1 MSGSTAGSADATSG
15 RRGRPG
21 PDAHSGD
28 ATTLAAQASPA
39 RLGLPA
45 RRPGTYGVL
54 L

>member
-1 MSGSTAGSADATSG
+1 MSGSTASSADATSG

-28 ATTLAAQASPA
+28 TTTLAAQASPA
-39 RLGLPA
+39 RLGLPT